1 MRLRPVRTLGAL
13 VMAGVAL
20 AASLAVATPAQ
31 AKAETISTGVG
42 LGSGSSVLVTCDFSQ
57 SAVTRDGAPAIRKWR
72 QDALDDTRVKIDGK
86 TVAAYLS
93 EKGISRERYLDPQ
106 PSSTLE
112 RIAIQRA
119 VEMRGA
125 GELSHTRPNGESCFT
140 ATVEGVASNGEIIAW
155 GTSDISSTVDLWASE
170 KDDFIRT
177 GRVDASTGHYYS
189 LICPEYHY
197 FGFAGT
203 GTYWSGEFFKGEAPG
218 GLVDGSDEGLGV
230 AKENLLD
237 GTYQVAFNLPTKDVA
252 GGATL
257 DQSSVGV
264 NKTVELSATYKGMPV
279 VASGWQTSDPG
290 VLAVEGEGATGV
302 KMGKATLTMRT
313 SDGTAVPFEMLV
325 GAQYMYRLYNPYT
338 GEHFY
343 TASAFERDANVR
355 LGWNDEGLGW
365 IAPDEGQPVYRLYNP
380 YAPGGD
386 HHYTTSAVERDHLAS
401 VGWNDEGVGWS
412 TAGEDGVA
420 LYRQYNPFA
429 ETGTHNY
436 TTSKYEN
443 DELVKLG
450 WNAEGV
456 AWYGVDL

>member
-1 MRLRPVRTLGAL
+1 M
-13 VMAGVAL
+13 
-20 AASLAVATPAQ
+20 
-31 AKAETISTGVG
+31 
-42 LGSGSSVLVTCDFSQ
+42 
-57 SAVTRDGAPAIRKWR
+57 
-72 QDALDDTRVKIDGK
+72 
-86 TVAAYLS
+86 
-93 EKGISRERYLDPQ
+93 
-106 PSSTLE
+106 
-112 RIAIQRA
+112 
-119 VEMRGA
+119 
-125 GELSHTRPNGESCFT
+125 
-140 ATVEGVASNGEIIAW
+140 
-155 GTSDISSTVDLWASE
+155 
-170 KDDFIRT
+170 
-177 GRVDASTGHYYS
+177 
-189 LICPEYHY
+189 
-197 FGFAGT
+197 
-203 GTYWSGEFFKGEAPG
+203 
-218 GLVDGSDEGLGV
+218 

-252 GGATL
+252 GGATF

-279 VASGWQTSDPG
+279 VASGWQTGDPG